1 MATILG
7 ELVDPGKNEV
17 SNEQISILLDGRRYG
32 DEAPLQELF
41 EQPIPPAFI
50 PIAEEI
56 AGQSQLL
63 KLGGDTSKQEIYSAY
78 AVDLELLTRYM
89 QEFEGAVDQAV

>member
-1 MATILG
+1 MATILE

-32 DEAPLQELF
+32 DEALLHELF

-56 AGQSQLL
+56 KKQSQLL
-63 KLGGDTSKQEIYSAY
+63 ELNGAISKQDIFP
-78 AVDLELLTRYM
+78 VDERCLKPRALNS
-89 QEFEGAVDQAV
+89 G